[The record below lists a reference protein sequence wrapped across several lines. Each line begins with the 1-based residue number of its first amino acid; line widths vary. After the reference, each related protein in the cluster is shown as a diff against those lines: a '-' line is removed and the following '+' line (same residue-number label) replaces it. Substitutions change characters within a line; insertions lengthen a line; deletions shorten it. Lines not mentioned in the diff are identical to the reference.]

1 VQAGQVLKI
10 NVLPAPTV
18 PSVNLSNTNTA
29 VAKQKT
35 IQLI

>member
-1 VQAGQVLKI
+1 VLKI
-10 NVLPAPTV
+10 NVLPVPTV